1 MPTAL
6 TITFIAIFAFEI
18 YAAVRFGLLFASK
31 DFGNNK
37 PVLLMIAF
45 IIIILI
51 IVIVNIL

>member
-6 TITFIAIFAFEI
+6 IIVFVAIFAFEI
-18 YAAVRFGLLFASK
+18 YAVVRFGLLFASK

-45 IIIILI
+45 IIVILV